1 MCPQASQALSLSPS
15 VKWRGWFWS
24 LLNFLLSY
32 KLWNLLNQRKVGVS
46 PGKRFL
52 HFSPPSKKLAL
63 RFVCDTSVRV
73 NFCNYFETGQWC
85 SGCHSSACSSYLLIT
100 LRGQVHH
107 RWPQVLQQSR
117 RPRWALSSQ
126 TSPNPRATPDL
137 HVTPSV
143 KMRSNSTT
151 NLNSKTTS
159 NPAPLII
166 AGTPKIATPMNTTT
180 MTSGGTTL
188 NPTGSTHFLCYVIFL
203 LFCVQSAWRGLE
215 LSTFLSQFFIIC
227 WMITSTLGKSNLFQL
242 TS

>member
-1 MCPQASQALSLSPS
+1 MFRLSLLGLFLLLVDNTSGTSPPPLTANSTAVSQATPS
-15 VKWRGWFWS
+15 MR
-24 LLNFLLSY
+24 
-32 KLWNLLNQRKVGVS
+32 
-46 PGKRFL
+46 
-52 HFSPPSKKLAL
+52 
-63 RFVCDTSVRV
+63 
-73 NFCNYFETGQWC
+73 
-85 SGCHSSACSSYLLIT
+85 
-100 LRGQVHH
+100 
-107 RWPQVLQQSR
+107 
-117 RPRWALSSQ
+117 SQ